1 MHEALLLKSNTPRE
15 QCAFYSSR
23 GRCSSRTAAPLPHI
37 IVPGFVMFLVGRTGE
52 RSNPR
57 FALLHRTGY
66 LIASA
71 RFSYSALEQLV
82 RIVSGERDITRFFD
96 EY

>member
-1 MHEALLLKSNTPRE
+1 
-15 QCAFYSSR
+15 
-23 GRCSSRTAAPLPHI
+23 
-37 IVPGFVMFLVGRTGE
+37 MFLVGRTGE

>member
-1 MHEALLLKSNTPRE
+1 
-15 QCAFYSSR
+15 
-23 GRCSSRTAAPLPHI
+23 
-37 IVPGFVMFLVGRTGE
+37 MFLVGRTGKQ
-52 RSNPR
+52 SDHR
-57 FALLHRTGY
+57 FLLLHRAGH